1 MLLILRYNGL
11 CSYSTLTVLWQGLD
25 DLSHSHKFAVGTR
38 VQAVWS
44 EDGEW
49 YNATVEALTPNGYY
63 VAYDGWGNSEE
74 VCSFFLKVI
83 YFSFKNRVGIFI
95 QQLLQVHNTELF
107 LILHM

>member
-1 MLLILRYNGL
+1 MLQVYHRQAIQLECSLRELYSSFFVRWLPSLAEILNKGEVHANCSIDKRDCPDELQFMLLILRYNGL

-49 YNATVEALTPNGYY
+49 
-63 VAYDGWGNSEE
+63 
-74 VCSFFLKVI
+74 
-83 YFSFKNRVGIFI
+83 
-95 QQLLQVHNTELF
+95 
-107 LILHM
+107 